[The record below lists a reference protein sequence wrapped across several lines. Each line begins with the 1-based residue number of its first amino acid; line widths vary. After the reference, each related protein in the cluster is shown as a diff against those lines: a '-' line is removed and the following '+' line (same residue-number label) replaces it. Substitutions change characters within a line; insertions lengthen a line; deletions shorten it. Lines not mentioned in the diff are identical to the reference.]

1 MTAKEYLS
9 RAYLLDQQIRSKLEQ
24 VQSLR
29 ELAYQCTA
37 NTENERVSATP
48 DPTKTQEIIAKIVD
62 LEDEITDDVE
72 TLVDLKREIK
82 TLIDTIK
89 KPLHRLIL
97 EQRYLMGKEWID
109 IADALD
115 YDVRH
120 ITRLHGSALKSII
133 IPKMS

>member
-29 ELAYQCTA
+29 ELAFQCTA

-72 TLVDLKREIK
+72 TLVDVKC
-82 TLIDTIK
+82 
-89 KPLHRLIL
+89 
-97 EQRYLMGKEWID
+97 
-109 IADALD
+109 
-115 YDVRH
+115 
-120 ITRLHGSALKSII
+120 
-133 IPKMS
+133 

>member
-29 ELAYQCTA
+29 ELAFQCTA

-72 TLVDLKREIK
+72 TLVDVKCEIK
-82 TLIDTIK
+82 RAIDTVE

-97 EQRYLMGKEWID
+97 EQRYLLCKSWDEV
-109 IADALD
+109 ADSVCYETNTVYKIHKGILRNFKT
-115 YDVRH
+115 VQ
-120 ITRLHGSALKSII
+120 
-133 IPKMS
+133 